1 MFSPKQVSFTLGG
14 QEIIIETGKVA
25 RQASGSVLVKSGGSV
40 VLVAV
45 VGAPESETPRD
56 FFPLT
61 VDFRE
66 RTYAAGRI
74 PGGFFKREGKASERE
89 VLVSRLIDRPIRSLF
104 PKNYRSEVSVSI
116 MVLSSD
122 PDAPTD
128 ILAMIGSSA
137 AIHISNIPFAEPM
150 GSVRVG
156 LIDGNFVINPTLAN
170 MEVSDLDL
178 VIAGTKDKI
187 GMLEAGSNEISEEKM
202 FEAIMFGHKAI
213 QEVVAAQ
220 HKLFDLVKP
229 TKRVVKGVQINE
241 EYVTKILDGVGA
253 EFKTVFGAKTKEE
266 QDKILGAIKEKA
278 LALFDVES
286 DDFKKADFVEAFAKV
301 EKKKVRE
308 GYIKDN
314 KRVDGR
320 GFYDIRQ
327 ITCETGLLPRTH
339 GSSLFTRGQT
349 QSLGVTTLGTG
360 QDEQTIDLLHGQTS
374 KSFILHYNFPSFS
387 VNESKPDRGPGRRE
401 VGHGALAERA
411 LAPVI
416 PGPEEFPYTI
426 RVVSDIL
433 ESNGSS
439 SMASV
444 CAGTLSLMDAGVP
457 IKAPVSGIAMGLVT
471 EGDEFRILT
480 DIAGI
485 EDHLGDM
492 DFKAAGTVNGLTA
505 IQMDLKL
512 SGISEKILKAA
523 FDDSK
528 KARMTIMKLLT
539 DCIAQP
545 KQEVSEFAPRITTI
559 QVDPEKIGEII
570 GPGGKN
576 IRKLV
581 EETGAKIDISDD
593 GSVNISAVD
602 KASVDAALAKIAA
615 ITEEP
620 EHGKTYEAEVK
631 KLTSFG
637 AFCEIIPG
645 KDGLLHVSEM
655 ADGFVKSPGDYLKV
669 GDKVTVQVVGV
680 DDRGKVSLSV
690 KSINPAGL
698 PLLPESERV
707 VIEAEPPRGD
717 RGGRGGD
724 RGGRGG
730 FRGGRR

>member
-1 MFSPKQVSFTLGG
+1 MLNPKQVSFNLGG
-14 QEIIIETGKVA
+14 REYILETGKVA
-25 RQASGSVLVKSGGSV
+25 RQASGSVLVKCGDSV

-61 VDFRE
+61 VDYRE
-66 RTYAAGRI
+66 RAYAAGRF
-74 PGGFFKREGKASERE
+74 PGGYFKREGKASERE
-89 VLVSRLIDRPIRSLF
+89 VLVSRLIDRPIRALF

-128 ILAMIGSSA
+128 IMAMIGAST
-137 AIHISNIPFAEPM
+137 AIHISDIPFAEPM

-156 LIDGNFVINPTLAN
+156 LINDAFVINPTAAEL
-170 MEVSDLDL
+170 ETSDLDL
-178 VIAGTKDKI
+178 VMAGTKNAV
-187 GMLEAGSNEISEEKM
+187 GMLEAGANEISEEKV
-202 FEAIMFGHKAI
+202 FEAIQFGHKAI
-213 QEVVAAQ
+213 QEVIAAQ

-229 TKRVVKGVQINE
+229 VKRVVKGVQINE
-241 EYVTKILDGVGA
+241 EYVNKITASLGS
-253 EFKTVFGAKTKEE
+253 EFKNVFGKKTKVE
-266 QDKILGAIKEKA
+266 QDAVLGAIKEKA
-278 LALFDVES
+278 LALFDS
-286 DDFKKADFVEAFAKV
+286 ASPDFKKADFIEAFAKV

-327 ITCETGLLPRTH
+327 IVCEVGMLPRTH

-349 QSLGVTTLGTG
+349 QSLGVATLGTG
-360 QDEQTIDLLHGQTS
+360 QDEQTVDLLHGPTS
-374 KSFILHYNFPSFS
+374 KSFLLHYNFPSFS

-411 LAPVI
+411 LSPVI
-416 PGPEEFPYTI
+416 PSPEDFPYTI

-444 CAGTLSLMDAGVP
+444 CAGTLALMDAGVP
-457 IKAPVSGIAMGLVT
+457 IKSPVSGIAMGLVT
-471 EGDEFRILT
+471 DGEEFRVLT

-512 SGISEKILKAA
+512 SGISEKILKTA

-528 KARMTIMKLLT
+528 KARLTIMKLLT
-539 DCIAQP
+539 DCISEP
-545 KQEVSEFAPRITTI
+545 KKEVSEFAPRITTI
-559 QVDPEKIGEII
+559 QIDPEKIGEII

-593 GSVNISAVD
+593 GSINISAVN
-602 KASVDAALAKIAA
+602 KTSVDAAIAKIQA

-620 EHGKTYEAEVK
+620 ETGKTYEAEVK

-690 KSINPAGL
+690 KAINPAGL
-698 PLLPESERV
+698 PLLPENERV
-707 VIEAEPPRGD
+707 VIEAEAPRGD
-717 RGGRGGD
+717 RGGRGG
-724 RGGRGG
+724 G

>member
-1 MFSPKQVSFTLGG
+1 MFKTKQVSLNLGG
-14 QEIIIETGKVA
+14 REISFETGKIA
-25 RQASGSVLVKSGGSV
+25 RQASGSVIVKCGGSV

-66 RTYAAGRI
+66 RAYAAGRF
-74 PGGFFKREGKASERE
+74 PGGYFKREGRASEHE
-89 VLVSRLIDRPIRSLF
+89 ILVSRLIDRPIRSLF

-116 MVLSSD
+116 VVLSSD
-122 PDAPTD
+122 PEAPTD
-128 ILAMIGSSA
+128 ILAMIGASA
-137 AIHISNIPFAEPM
+137 AIHISDIPFAEPM
-150 GSVRVG
+150 AAVRVG
-156 LIDGNFVINPTLAN
+156 LIEGEFVLNPTL
-170 MEVSDLDL
+170 EQLEKSDLDL
-178 VIAGTKDKI
+178 VVAGTRDRI

-202 FEAIMFGHKAI
+202 FEAIQFGHKAI
-213 QEVVAAQ
+213 RELVELQN
-220 HKLFDLVKP
+220 KLFTQVNP
-229 TKRVVKGVQINE
+229 VKRVVKGVQINE
-241 EYVTKILDGVGA
+241 EYVSKIKAAVENDF
-253 EFKTVFGAKTKEE
+253 ETVFGSKTKEE
-266 QDKILGAIKEKA
+266 QDKVLGAIKEKA
-278 LALFDVES
+278 LKAFDVES
-286 DDFKKADFVEAFAKV
+286 EDFKKADFIEAFAKV

-308 GYIKDN
+308 TIIKQN

-320 GFYDIRQ
+320 DFHEIRQ
-327 ITCETGLLPRTH
+327 ITCETGLLPRAH

-349 QSLGVTTLGTG
+349 QSLGVATLGTG
-360 QDEQTIDLLHGQTS
+360 DDEQTIDLLHGQSS
-374 KSFILHYNFPSFS
+374 KSFLLHYNFPSFS

-401 VGHGALAERA
+401 IGHGALAERS

-416 PGPEEFPYTI
+416 PSQEDFPYAI
-426 RVVSDIL
+426 RVVSDIF

-444 CAGTLSLMDAGVP
+444 CAGTLALMDAGVP

-471 EGDEFRILT
+471 EGDDFRILT

-492 DFKAAGTVNGLTA
+492 DFKAAGTEKGLTA
-505 IQMDLKL
+505 LQMDLKL
-512 SGISEKILKAA
+512 SGINEKILKAA

-528 KARMTIMKLLT
+528 KARMVIMKLIT
-539 DCIAQP
+539 DCIAEP
-545 KQEVSEFAPRITTI
+545 NKEVSEFAPRITTI
-559 QVDPEKIGEII
+559 QVDPAKIGEII

-576 IRKLV
+576 IRKIV

-593 GSVNISAVD
+593 GSVNISAINKDCVE
-602 KASVDAALAKIAA
+602 AAMNRIQS
-615 ITEEP
+615 IVEEP
-620 EHGKTYEAEVK
+620 EVGRTYEAEVK

-690 KSINPAGL
+690 KVINPAGL
-698 PLLPESERV
+698 PLLPENERV
-707 VIEAEPPRGD
+707 AVEAEAPRRD
-717 RGGRGGD
+717 
-724 RGGRGG
+724 RGG

>member
-1 MFSPKQVSFTLGG
+1 
-14 QEIIIETGKVA
+14 
-25 RQASGSVLVKSGGSV
+25 
-40 VLVAV
+40 
-45 VGAPESETPRD
+45 
-56 FFPLT
+56 
-61 VDFRE
+61 
-66 RTYAAGRI
+66 
-74 PGGFFKREGKASERE
+74 
-89 VLVSRLIDRPIRSLF
+89 
-104 PKNYRSEVSVSI
+104 
-116 MVLSSD
+116 
-122 PDAPTD
+122 
-128 ILAMIGSSA
+128 
-137 AIHISNIPFAEPM
+137 
-150 GSVRVG
+150 
-156 LIDGNFVINPTLAN
+156 
-170 MEVSDLDL
+170 
-178 VIAGTKDKI
+178 
-187 GMLEAGSNEISEEKM
+187 
-202 FEAIMFGHKAI
+202 
-213 QEVVAAQ
+213 
-220 HKLFDLVKP
+220 
-229 TKRVVKGVQINE
+229 
-241 EYVTKILDGVGA
+241 
-253 EFKTVFGAKTKEE
+253 
-266 QDKILGAIKEKA
+266 
-278 LALFDVES
+278 
-286 DDFKKADFVEAFAKV
+286 
-301 EKKKVRE
+301 
-308 GYIKDN
+308 
-314 KRVDGR
+314 
-320 GFYDIRQ
+320 
-327 ITCETGLLPRTH
+327 
-339 GSSLFTRGQT
+339 
-349 QSLGVTTLGTG
+349 
-360 QDEQTIDLLHGQTS
+360 
-374 KSFILHYNFPSFS
+374 
-387 VNESKPDRGPGRRE
+387 
-401 VGHGALAERA
+401 
-411 LAPVI
+411 
-416 PGPEEFPYTI
+416 
-426 RVVSDIL
+426 
-433 ESNGSS
+433 
-439 SMASV
+439 
-444 CAGTLSLMDAGVP
+444 
-457 IKAPVSGIAMGLVT
+457 
-471 EGDEFRILT
+471 
-480 DIAGI
+480 
-485 EDHLGDM
+485 
-492 DFKAAGTVNGLTA
+492 
-505 IQMDLKL
+505 
-512 SGISEKILKAA
+512 LKAA

>member
-1 MFSPKQVSFTLGG
+1 MLNPKQVSFTLGG
-14 QEIIIETGKVA
+14 REIIIETGKIA
-25 RQASGSVLVKSGGSV
+25 RQASGAVTVKCGGSV
-40 VLVAV
+40 VLAAV

-66 RTYAAGRI
+66 RSYAAGRF
-74 PGGFFKREGKASERE
+74 PGGYFKREGKASEHE
-89 VLVSRLIDRPIRSLF
+89 ILVSRLIDRPIRSLF
-104 PKNYRSEVSVSI
+104 PKNYRSEVSVSLI
-116 MVLSSD
+116 VLSSD
-122 PDAPTD
+122 PEVSTD
-128 ILAMIGSSA
+128 ILAMIGASA
-137 AIHISNIPFAEPM
+137 AIHISDIPYAEPM
-150 GSVRVG
+150 GAVRVG
-156 LIDGNFVINPTLAN
+156 LIDGELVINPSLADL
-170 MEVSDLDL
+170 ETSDLDL

-187 GMLEAGSNEISEEKM
+187 GMLEAGANEVSEEKM

-213 QEVVAAQ
+213 QQVVAAQ
-220 HKLFDLVKP
+220 NALFEKIKP
-229 TKRVVKGVQINE
+229 VKRVVKGVQINE
-241 EYVTKILDGVGA
+241 EYVTKITNALGD
-253 EFKTVFGAKTKEE
+253 EFKKVFGCKTKEE
-266 QDKILGAIKEKA
+266 QDKVLGEVKEKA

-286 DDFKKADFVEAFAKV
+286 EDFNKADFIEAFAKV

-320 GFYDIRQ
+320 GFHDIRQ
-327 ITCETGLLPRTH
+327 ITCETGVLPPTH

-360 QDEQTIDLLHGQTS
+360 DDEQTIDSLHGKAS

-401 VGHGALAERA
+401 IGHGALAERS

-426 RVVSDIL
+426 RVVSDIM

-471 EGDEFRILT
+471 EGEEFRILT

-505 IQMDLKL
+505 LQMDLKL
-512 SGISEKILKAA
+512 AGINEKILKAA

-528 KARMTIMKLLT
+528 KARFTIMKLLT

-545 KQEVSEFAPRITTI
+545 KQDVSEFAPRITTI
-559 QVDPEKIGEII
+559 QVDPSKIGEII

-593 GSVNISAVD
+593 GSVNISAVN
-602 KASVDAALAKIAA
+602 KTSVDAAIAKIQA

-669 GDKVTVQVVGV
+669 GDKVTVQVVGI

-690 KSINPAGL
+690 KAINPAGL
-698 PLLPESERV
+698 PLLPENERV
-707 VIEAEPPRGD
+707 VIEAEPPRE
-717 RGGRGGD
+717 

>member
-1 MFSPKQVSFTLGG
+1 MLNPKQVSFNLGG
-14 QEIIIETGKVA
+14 REIIIETGKVA
-25 RQASGSVLVKSGGSV
+25 RQASGSVLVKCGGSV
-40 VLVAV
+40 VLAAV

-61 VDFRE
+61 VDYRE
-66 RTYAAGRI
+66 RAYSAGRF
-74 PGGFFKREGKASERE
+74 PGGYFKREGKASERE
-89 VLVSRLIDRPIRSLF
+89 ILVSRLIDRPIRSLF
-104 PKNYRSEVSVSI
+104 PKNYRSEVSVSLI
-116 MVLSSD
+116 VLSSD
-122 PDAPTD
+122 PEAPTD
-128 ILAMIGSSA
+128 ILAMIAASA
-137 AIHISNIPFAEPM
+137 AIHISDIPYAEPM

-156 LIDGNFVINPTLAN
+156 MLDGEFVINPSLEN
-170 MEVSDLDL
+170 LEKSDLDL

-187 GMLEAGSNEISEEKM
+187 GMLEAGANEISEEKM
-202 FEAIMFGHKAI
+202 FEAIQFGHKAI
-213 QEVVAAQ
+213 QAVVAAQ
-220 HKLFDLVKP
+220 NELFAIIKP
-229 TKRVVKGVQINE
+229 VKRVVKGVQINA
-241 EYVTKILDGVGA
+241 EYEKKIYDAVAGDF
-253 EFKTVFGAKTKEE
+253 EKVFGCKTKEE
-266 QDKILGAIKEKA
+266 QDKVLGAVKEKA

-286 DDFKKADFVEAFAKV
+286 DDFKKADFIEAFAKV

-308 GYIKDN
+308 GYIKGN

-327 ITCETGLLPRTH
+327 ITCETNLLPRAH

-360 QDEQTIDLLHGQTS
+360 QDEQTIDSLHGESS

-401 VGHGALAERA
+401 VGHGALAERS

-416 PGPEEFPYTI
+416 PSPEDFPYTI

-444 CAGTLSLMDAGVP
+444 CAGTLALMDAGVP
-457 IKAPVSGIAMGLVT
+457 IKSPVSGIAMGLVT
-471 EGDEFRILT
+471 DGDEFRVLT

-492 DFKAAGTVNGLTA
+492 DFKAAGTINGLTA
-505 IQMDLKL
+505 LQMDLKL
-512 SGISEKILKAA
+512 SGINEKILKTA

-528 KARMTIMKLLT
+528 KARLTIMKLLT

-545 KQEVSEFAPRITTI
+545 KKEVSEFAPRITTI
-559 QVDPEKIGEII
+559 QIDPEKIGEII

-593 GSVNISAVD
+593 GSINISAVN
-602 KASVDAALAKIAA
+602 KASVDAAIAKIES
-615 ITEEP
+615 ITAEAEV
-620 EHGKTYEAEVK
+620 GKEYDAEVK
-631 KLTSFG
+631 KLASFG

-655 ADGFVKSPGDYLKV
+655 ADGFVKSPGDYLRV
-669 GDKVTVQVVGV
+669 GDKVRVKVVSI
-680 DDRGKVSLSV
+680 DDRGKVSLSA
-690 KSINPAGL
+690 KETNPGGL
-698 PLLPESERV
+698 PLLPENERV
-707 VIEAEPPRGD
+707 VVEAEAPR
-717 RGGRGGD
+717 GD

>member
-1 MFSPKQVSFTLGG
+1 MLNPKQVSFNLGG
-14 QEIIIETGKVA
+14 REIIIETGKIA
-25 RQASGSVLVKSGGSV
+25 RQASGAVVVKCGGSV
-40 VLVAV
+40 VLAAV
-45 VGAPESETPRD
+45 VGAPESDTPRD

-61 VDFRE
+61 VDYRE
-66 RTYAAGRI
+66 RAYSAGRI
-74 PGGFFKREGKASERE
+74 PGGYFKREGRASERE
-89 VLVSRLIDRPIRSLF
+89 ILVSRLIDRPIRSLF
-104 PKNYRSEVSVSI
+104 PKNYRSEVSVSL

-122 PDAPTD
+122 PEAPTD
-128 ILAMIGSSA
+128 ILAMIASSA

-156 LIDGNFVINPTLAN
+156 MIEGEWVINPTLAQL
-170 MEVSDLDL
+170 ETSDLDL
-178 VIAGTKDKI
+178 VIAATQDKI

-202 FEAIMFGHKAI
+202 FEAIQFGHKAI
-213 QEVVAAQ
+213 RDVIAAQ
-220 HKLFDLVKP
+220 HQLFEKVKP
-229 TKRVVKGVQINE
+229 VKRVVKGVQINE
-241 EYVTKILDGVGA
+241 EYVNKISAAVSADF
-253 EFKTVFGAKTKEE
+253 ETVFGCQTKEE
-266 QDKILGAIKEKA
+266 QDKVLGTIKDKA
-278 LALFDVES
+278 LALFDVKSAE
-286 DDFKKADFVEAFAKV
+286 FNKADFVEAFAKV
-301 EKKKVRE
+301 EKKKIRSVIIE
-308 GYIKDN
+308 KN

-349 QSLGVTTLGTG
+349 QSLGITTLGTG
-360 QDEQTIDLLHGQTS
+360 QDEQTVDLLHGESS
-374 KSFILHYNFPSFS
+374 KSFMLHYNFPSFS

-401 VGHGALAERA
+401 IGHGALAERS

-416 PGPEEFPYTI
+416 PSPEDFPYTI
-426 RVVSDIL
+426 RVVSDIM

-444 CAGTLSLMDAGVP
+444 CAGTLALMDAGVP
-457 IKAPVSGIAMGLVT
+457 IKSPVSGIAMGLVT

-492 DFKAAGTVNGLTA
+492 DFKAAGTINGLTA

-512 SGISEKILKAA
+512 TGISEKILKAA

-528 KARMTIMKLLT
+528 KARLAIMKLLT

-559 QVDPEKIGEII
+559 QVSPEKIGEII

-593 GSVNISAVD
+593 GSINISAVN
-602 KASVDAALAKIAA
+602 KTSVDAAIAKIQA

-620 EHGKTYEAEVK
+620 EMGRIYNAEVK
-631 KLTSFG
+631 KLASFG

-655 ADGFVKSPGDYLKV
+655 ADGFVKSPGDYLRV
-669 GDKVTVQVVGV
+669 GDKVSVKVTSV
-680 DDRGKVSLSV
+680 DDRGKVSLSA
-690 KSINPAGL
+690 KETNPGGL
-698 PLLPESERV
+698 PLLPENERI
-707 VIEAEPPRGD
+707 VIEAEAPR
-717 RGGRGGD
+717 GD